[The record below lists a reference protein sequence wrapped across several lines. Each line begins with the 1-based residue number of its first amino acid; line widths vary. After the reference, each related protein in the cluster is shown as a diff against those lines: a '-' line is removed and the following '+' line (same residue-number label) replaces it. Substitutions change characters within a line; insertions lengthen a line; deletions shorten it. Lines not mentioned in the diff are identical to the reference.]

1 MPLAGRSVN
10 DTGRGGDER
19 AERTLTGAWQ
29 GCRLRLEH
37 SAKSLF
43 KARIPHVRSNTCNND
58 SNYCHRRVRDRW
70 DVLVVVVVV
79 VVVVAISGAIADP
92 TWQKR
97 CVGDRC
103 LLPPT
108 PIFAKKPCGTYSR
121 LRVLFYRLRT
131 K

>member
-19 AERTLTGAWQ
+19 AGRTLTGAWQ

-79 VVVVAISGAIADP
+79 VVMSGPNADP
-92 TWQKR
+92 TWHER
-97 CVGDRC
+97 CLGDRC

-108 PIFAKKPCGTYSR
+108 PILAIKPCGTCSP